1 MKRQN
6 LFSILLLAT
15 LSLSTL
21 AQTQTKGTITG
32 RVVNDEGTGISGIT
46 VRMLPTGATQFGQ
59 ARTTSTDDE
68 GNFRFND
75 LPARAYSAE
84 VSGGR
89 AYVPAPKSAAERVE
103 PRRVRIGES
112 VTLNMIRGG
121 VITGRVTNAA
131 GEGLIA
137 MPLAAILVKDA
148 DGNPVSA
155 QSQTRQTPTD
165 DRGVY
170 RFFGLPHGT
179 YVVLANY
186 GNPFWDSQASLYDN
200 EAPTYYPSSTRDTAV
215 EVQVASGGEVNGVD
229 IRYRG
234 ERGHAV
240 SGKLVG
246 AKESANVELVHV
258 ATQTVIATK
267 YVPGRGE
274 AGFDFFGVTDGD
286 YELIAREDNADA
298 PAASAPRRIAVRG
311 ADMTGLDLRMLPLGS
326 IAGRIVIETS
336 QTACETPGRTVLEE
350 IIVAARP
357 EEKARGE
364 QEPVS
369 KPPIAEGAVSDKG
382 EFEIRKLNAI
392 RYRLGLN
399 LSNEN
404 LFVKSLLIP
413 TAKPATDIARNG
425 VLLKQGE
432 KISGVNVTL
441 AEGAASLR
449 GKISTAKEDARLPSR
464 LRIYLIPAE
473 AAAAEDL
480 LRYSEKLAAS
490 DGSFAFTNL
499 TPGKYLLLAKA
510 VAENE
515 PADRSPSPIAWDAA
529 ERLKLRKEAEAAKNE
544 IELKACQRIKDHALR
559 F

>member
-1 MKRQN
+1 
-6 LFSILLLAT
+6 
-15 LSLSTL
+15 
-21 AQTQTKGTITG
+21 
-32 RVVNDEGTGISGIT
+32 
-46 VRMLPTGATQFGQ
+46 MLPTGATQFGQ

-68 GNFRFND
+68 GNFRFTD
-75 LPARAYSAE
+75 LPARAYTAE

-89 AYVPAPKSAAERVE
+89 AYIPAPKSAAERAE

-112 VTLNMIRGG
+112 LTLNMIRGG

-155 QSQTRQTPTD
+155 QSLSRQTPTD

-170 RFFGLPHGT
+170 RFYGLPPGT
-179 YVVLANY
+179 YLVLANY
-186 GNPFWDSQASLYDN
+186 GNPYWDSQASLYDN
-200 EAPTYYPSSTRDTAV
+200 EAPTYYPSSTRDTAI
-215 EVQVASGGEVNGVD
+215 EVQVTSGGEVNGVD

-246 AKESANVELVHV
+246 TKESANVDLLNVT
-258 ATQTVIATK
+258 TQTVIATK
-267 YVPGRGE
+267 YVSARSGE
-274 AGFDFFGVTDGD
+274 AGFDFYGVADGD

-298 PAASAPRRIAVRG
+298 PAASLPRRIAVKG
-311 ADMTGLDLRMLPLGS
+311 ADVTGLDLRVLPMGS

-350 IIVAARP
+350 VIVAARP
-357 EEKARGE
+357 EEKTRGE
-364 QEPVS
+364 LESAS
-369 KPPIAEGAVSDKG
+369 KPSIAEGAVSDKG
-382 EFEIRKLNAI
+382 EFEIRKLNPI
-392 RYRLGLN
+392 RYRLELN
-399 LSNEN
+399 LPNES
-404 LFVKSLLIP
+404 LFVKLLSLP
-413 TAKPATDIARNG
+413 AAKPATDIARSG

-449 GKISTAKEDARLPSR
+449 GKISTAKEGARLPSR

-473 AAAAEDL
+473 PAAAEDL
-480 LRYSEKLAAS
+480 LRYTEKLAAG

-499 TPGKYLLLAKA
+499 APGKYLLLAKA
-510 VAENE
+510 VADSE
-515 PADRSPSPIAWDAA
+515 PSDRLPSPVPWDAV
-529 ERLKLRKEAEAAKNE
+529 ERTKLRKEAEAAKNE
-544 IELKACQRIKDHALR
+544 IELKPCQRVKDYALR

>member
-1 MKRQN
+1 MKRQI
-6 LFSILLLAT
+6 LFSILLLAA
-15 LSLSTL
+15 LSLSAL
-21 AQTQTKGTITG
+21 AQTKTKGTITG

-46 VRMLPTGATQFGQ
+46 VRMLPAGPTQFGQ
-59 ARTTSTDDE
+59 ARSTSTDDE

-75 LPARAYSAE
+75 LPARAYTAQ

-89 AYVPAPKSAAERVE
+89 AYVPAPKSAAERAE

-112 VTLNMIRGG
+112 LTLNMIRGG

-155 QSQTRQTPTD
+155 QSQTSQTGTD

-170 RFFGLPHGT
+170 RFYGLPPGT
-179 YVVLANY
+179 YLVLANY
-186 GNPFWDSQASLYDN
+186 GNPYWDSQVSLYDN

-215 EVQVASGGEVNGVD
+215 EVQVTSGGEINGVD

-234 ERGHAV
+234 ERGHAI

-246 AKESANVELVHV
+246 AKAAANVELLNVS
-258 ATQTVIATK
+258 TQTIIATR
-267 YVPGRGE
+267 YVPGGGE

-286 YELIAREDNADA
+286 YELIAREDSADA
-298 PAASAPRRIAVRG
+298 PAASAPRRIAVRS

-364 QEPVS
+364 QESAS
-369 KPPIAEGAVSDKG
+369 KPSLAEGAVSDKG
-382 EFEIRKLNAI
+382 EFEIRKLHAI

-404 LFVKSLLIP
+404 LFVKSLSLP
-413 TAKPATDIARNG
+413 AAKPATDIARSG

-432 KISGVNVTL
+432 KIGGVNVTL

-449 GKISTAKEDARLPSR
+449 GKLSAAKEGVRLPSR
-464 LRIYLIPAE
+464 LRIHLIPAE
-473 AAAAEDL
+473 PTAAEDL
-480 LRYSEKLAAS
+480 LRYSEKLAAG
-490 DGSFAFTNL
+490 DGSFAFANL
-499 TPGKYLLLAKA
+499 APGKYLLLAKA

-515 PADRSPSPIAWDAA
+515 PVDRSASPIAWDAA

-559 F
+559 W